1 MLFRFFKRI
10 DKAEKIFLP
19 KVAMEK
25 FGKEYYLEIY
35 EDKMIL
41 IPIKKGN

>member
-1 MLFRFFKRI
+1 MLFRFLKKI
-10 DKAEKIFLP
+10 DKSNKIFIP
-19 KVAMEK
+19 KVAIEK

-41 IPIKKGN
+41 IPIKKG

>member
-10 DKAEKIFLP
+10 DKANKIFMP
-19 KVAMEK
+19 KVAIDM

-41 IPIKKGN
+41 IPKKKGE